1 MIIIGMSHSKFWHKH
16 FRAVFFWSEFV
27 YYETWCMSKFVC
39 VCVQNV
45 FVTRTVTHS
54 ALGGLISCRDFI
66 DVVVVERNDE
76 FLATVGARIRN

>member
-1 MIIIGMSHSKFWHKH
+1 
-16 FRAVFFWSEFV
+16 
-27 YYETWCMSKFVC
+27 MSKFVC